1 MSALAGRKAEHS
13 GDVTALL
20 YGRRLHSAGKLMP
33 EDARDT
39 GISLVFTIVEFGV
52 RLFEEHKVIIVGLDN
67 AGKTTILYQFLM
79 NEVVHTAPTIG
90 SNVEEIVMRNTHF
103 LMWDIGGQETLRAT
117 WNSYYSNTE
126 FVILVIDSTDRERLP
141 ETRDELYKMLAH
153 EDLQNAAVLIF
164 ANKQDVKD
172 SMSATEIST
181 MLALSAI
188 KDRAWHIQGCC
199 ALTGEGLPA
208 GLDWL
213 KSQVTAN

>member
-1 MSALAGRKAEHS
+1 MAIFCS
-13 GDVTALL
+13 L
-20 YGRRLHSAGKLMP
+20 YSSVA
-33 EDARDT
+33 
-39 GISLVFTIVEFGV
+39 S
-52 RLFEEHKVIIVGLDN
+52 
-67 AGKTTILYQFLM
+67 
-79 NEVVHTAPTIG
+79 
-90 SNVEEIVMRNTHF
+90 
-103 LMWDIGGQETLRAT
+103 TLRDVM
-117 WNSYYSNTE
+117 SYSIYFVFQ

-172 SMSATEIST
+172 SMSASEIST